1 MLLLGFLIKNVGAFF
16 PHEKG
21 KKITHRGKKNQ
32 PVITLF
38 LGFGKGG

>member
-21 KKITHRGKKNQ
+21 KITHRGKKNQ
-32 PVITLF
+32 PVITLIS
-38 LGFGKGG
+38 GFSKDR